1 MHLITSCCFAAASV
15 VGFVV
20 IDFDK
25 NKIEAREACI
35 LMLLLRS

>member
-1 MHLITSCCFAAASV
+1 MHLITSCCFAAAYSV

-20 IDFDK
+20 VDFDK

-35 LMLLLRS
+35 RHQ